1 MEDKRC
7 KHKWWLK
14 KQRPCW
20 LHHRHEKL
28 ASMPN
33 QNLMQGMV
41 MVPQRE
47 MQAMGKGF
55 QRRRQVMQMGS
66 QRLEKWRIYH

>member
-1 MEDKRC
+1 
-7 KHKWWLK
+7 
-14 KQRPCW
+14 
-20 LHHRHEKL
+20 
-28 ASMPN
+28 
-33 QNLMQGMV
+33 MQGMV